1 MTDNKISKNT
11 IYISCEIC
19 NFTTSKKTDYS
30 RHLSTVK
37 HKKNTGTYQ
46 ILTNTYE
53 NSQQTPHQMPPQI
66 IANAQK
72 FECECGK
79 TYKHKQ
85 SLYNHCKKCTNQPN
99 NIKVMSS
106 TINEQL
112 ILELINQNKTLQE
125 IIKQKDD
132 NTVAFLQNTI
142 IEMMPKV
149 GNITNNTNN
158 TVHNN
163 INVSV
168 FLNDNCKDAL
178 SMKEFIETIEIDVED
193 LMYTGKKGLANGLAK
208 LFIEQFNKLPLAK
221 RPLWCS
227 DKKRHTLYIKQDEW
241 TEDKDNEKTKEA
253 IKTMGY
259 IQAKNTSK
267 YVNEN
272 PDWLKKDSTKDAYM
286 QIVKQTTSDVT
297 EHFDKV
303 ISILSDNTHL
313 TSNAREKIKNYDILI

>member
-1 MTDNKISKNT
+1 MSKNKPSKNAN
-11 IYISCEIC
+11 YFSCDACDFI
-19 NFTTSKKTDYS
+19 TSKRTDYS
-30 RHLSTVK
+30 RHLLTVK
-37 HKKNTGTYQ
+37 HKKNSVSYQ
-46 ILTNTYE
+46 ILTNTSE
-53 NSQQTPHQMPPQI
+53 NSPKPPKKTPIVNDPCV
-66 IANAQK
+66 

-79 TYKHKQ
+79 IYKHKQ
-85 SLYNHCKKCTNQPN
+85 SLYNHCKKCTNSQN
-99 NIKVMSS
+99 NNNKSLSS
-106 TINEQL
+106 INEQL

-132 NTVAFLQNTI
+132 NTVTFLQNTI

-163 INVSV
+163 INISV

-208 LFIEQFNKLPLAK
+208 IFIEQFNKLPLSK

-272 PDWLKKDSTKDAYM
+272 PDWLKKDSTKDTYM
-286 QIVKQTTSDVT
+286 QIIKQTTSDVT

-303 ISILSDNTHL
+303 ISILSENTHL
-313 TSNAREKIKNYDILI
+313 TNNTRDKIKNYHML